1 MGYSFIVFLIF
12 TLIWGTVGFVLPI
25 YLPKN
30 ENKGVIQTM
39 IVTTAVC
46 CYTM

>member
-1 MGYSFIVFLIF
+1 MGYSFIIWLVF
-12 TLIWGTVGFVLPI
+12 TLIWGAVAIILPV